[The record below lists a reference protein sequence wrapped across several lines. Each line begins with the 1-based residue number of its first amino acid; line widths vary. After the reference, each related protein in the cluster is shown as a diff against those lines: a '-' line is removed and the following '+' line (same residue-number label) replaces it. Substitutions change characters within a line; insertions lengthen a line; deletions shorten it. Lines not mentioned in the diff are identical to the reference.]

1 MGIGG
6 GGSRTR
12 VRKHVVVGLY
22 MRVRFCFLVPDVKKR
37 RKTVRHQTR
46 NVSRLRAGPPR
57 NRQPA

>member
-1 MGIGG
+1 
-6 GGSRTR
+6 
-12 VRKHVVVGLY
+12 

-46 NVSRLRAGPPR
+46 NISRLRAGPPR